1 MTWQLLSVL
10 PVWVLSIAAAVV
22 IGVASVPEQR
32 TTWVGIAFAASVV
45 ATFVIQL
52 AIQRKEGFVV
62 RTMAGI
68 GGALVILAATTAVFT
83 LLP

>member
-10 PVWVLSIAAAVV
+10 PVWVLSLAAAVL
-22 IGVASVPEQR
+22 IGVASAPEQR
-32 TTWVGIAFAASVV
+32 ITWVGIAFAASIV

-68 GGALVILAATTAVFT
+68 GGSLVILAATTAVFT
-83 LLP
+83 VLL

>member
-10 PVWVLSIAAAVV
+10 PVWVLSLAAAVL
-22 IGVASVPEQR
+22 IGVASAPDER
-32 TTWVGIAFAASVV
+32 ITWVGIAFASSVV

-68 GGALVILAATTAVFT
+68 GGALVILAGATVALALVA
-83 LLP
+83 

>member
-10 PVWVLSIAAAVV
+10 PVWVLSLAAAVLIGATSAPEQRITWVGITFAAAVV
-22 IGVASVPEQR
+22 
-32 TTWVGIAFAASVV
+32 
-45 ATFVIQL
+45 ATFIIQL

>member
-10 PVWVLSIAAAVV
+10 PVWVLSLAAAVLIGATSAPEQRITWVGITFAAAVV
-22 IGVASVPEQR
+22 
-32 TTWVGIAFAASVV
+32 
-45 ATFVIQL
+45 ATFIIQL

-83 LLP
+83 LLL